1 MWQEIP
7 HFKGY
12 MALSLVLAVLV
23 QLIGLVPAI
32 IMKKIIDQ
40 QIPAGNLRE
49 IFWSVGL
56 FVLIP
61 VLMTGV
67 NTFYKYLL
75 AVIARKSGR
84 ALTLKAFTN
93 VLQQELAYFAEN
105 ASGELATFIRQETMK
120 YVMFWLADLP
130 QLVAS
135 FLTSIVIVFYVGQL
149 HWLLA
154 VLLLLYFPLAYF
166 PSNHFG
172 KMVGQLTG
180 KIIQANAKMAQT
192 ITDSI
197 RAIRLVKAYQLEK
210 RQTEQLNN
218 ALTGAIQVWSKVA
231 FLDNLT
237 GLWITN
243 FINQLLMGL
252 IFSTAAVLV
261 VQGQLTIGAI
271 VIVLSYLAVFYANAN
286 NIMNTNYQFKKQLA
300 EFAPLQALIDLKN
313 AETSGSLPLTDF
325 QKIQFQNVSF
335 HYDATRGNILQ
346 DFNLTIEKGQWLGL
360 IGKSGAGKSTVFDL
374 LLRFYQ
380 AQAGHV
386 TIDGVALEQFDLTT
400 LRQKMTLVSQNINL
414 FPGTIRDN
422 LLLADPNAD
431 TARLNAVL
439 AQVELQDF
447 IASLPA
453 GLETPVGEEGS
464 LLSGGQK
471 QRLSLAQGLLRHSP
485 LLLLDEV
492 SSALDPHT
500 ASAIKNMV
508 ATLKEKDQLTILSI
522 SHDYTFLDA
531 CDQVYRIVDGC
542 AVPDVM

>member
-1 MWQEIP
+1 
-7 HFKGY
+7 
-12 MALSLVLAVLV
+12 
-23 QLIGLVPAI
+23 
-32 IMKKIIDQ
+32 
-40 QIPAGNLRE
+40 
-49 IFWSVGL
+49 
-56 FVLIP
+56 
-61 VLMTGV
+61 
-67 NTFYKYLL
+67 
-75 AVIARKSGR
+75 
-84 ALTLKAFTN
+84 
-93 VLQQELAYFAEN
+93 
-105 ASGELATFIRQETMK
+105 
-120 YVMFWLADLP
+120 
-130 QLVAS
+130 
-135 FLTSIVIVFYVGQL
+135 
-149 HWLLA
+149 
-154 VLLLLYFPLAYF
+154 
-166 PSNHFG
+166 
-172 KMVGQLTG
+172 
-180 KIIQANAKMAQT
+180 
-192 ITDSI
+192 
-197 RAIRLVKAYQLEK
+197 
-210 RQTEQLNN
+210 
-218 ALTGAIQVWSKVA
+218 
-231 FLDNLT
+231 
-237 GLWITN
+237 
-243 FINQLLMGL
+243 
-252 IFSTAAVLV
+252 
-261 VQGQLTIGAI
+261 
-271 VIVLSYLAVFYANAN
+271 
-286 NIMNTNYQFKKQLA
+286 
-300 EFAPLQALIDLKN
+300 

-431 TARLNAVL
+431 TARLNVVL

-500 ASAIKNMV
+500 ASAIKTMV

-531 CDQVYRIVDGC
+531 CDQVYRIVDGR
-542 AVPDVM
+542 AVPDIM

>member
-12 MALSLVLAVLV
+12 MVLSLVLAVLV

-135 FLTSIVIVFYVGQL
+135 FLTSIVIVLYVGQL

-197 RAIRLVKAYQLEK
+197 RAIRLVKAYQLER

-422 LLLADPNAD
+422 LLLADPHAD

-500 ASAIKNMV
+500 ASAIKTMV

>member
-135 FLTSIVIVFYVGQL
+135 FLTSIVIVLYVGQL

-300 EFAPLQALIDLKN
+300 EFAPLQALLDLEN

-447 IASLPA
+447 IASLPV

-500 ASAIKNMV
+500 ASAIKTMV

-531 CDQVYRIVDGC
+531 CDQVYRIVDGR